1 MATAQP
7 TVDAAPRKGK
17 GKKLLV
23 ILVAVLLALSA
34 IGGGGLFYLTKKKAQ
49 QEEAEY
55 YEDEEPA
62 ARAAKAPKRDLS
74 VKPVFVPLD
83 LFTVNLAD
91 RDADRYAQIT
101 IALELRD
108 EKSAE
113 VIKNHMPI
121 IRNYILMTLSY
132 KTAAE
137 LLERDG
143 KKRLAQELNREIA
156 RALGLQVAEEAGAAP
171 ASAPAGEDGAPPP
184 RRKPKL
190 KPEEISPV
198 VGVHFSNFIIQ

>member
-7 TVDAAPRKGK
+7 TIDAAPRKGK
-17 GKKLLV
+17 SKKLLLIV
-23 ILVAVLLALSA
+23 LAVLLALVA
-34 IGGGGLFYLTKKKAQ
+34 IGGGGLFYVFKKQAQ

-55 YEDEEPA
+55 YEDEEAP

-91 RDADRYAQIT
+91 READRYAQVT
-101 IALELRD
+101 IVLELRD
-108 EKSAE
+108 EKSGE
-113 VIKNHMPI
+113 LIKNHMPI
-121 IRNYILMTLSY
+121 IRNYILMALSY
-132 KTAAE
+132 KTAAG

-143 KKRLAQELNREIA
+143 KKQLAQELNREIA
-156 RALGLQVAEEAGAAP
+156 RALGLQVAEEPEAAP
-171 ASAPAGEDGAPPP
+171 AAGGQGAPPP
-184 RRKPKL
+184 RRRPKL